1 MNDAYS
7 DYIRSVRA
15 IPLLTPAEEIHLG
28 TLVQRWKSALNNDA
42 ILERR
47 GRRAMQRMIRAN
59 LRLVISI
66 SLRHQRRIA
75 HLQQDAMDL
84 IQAGNIGLIQ
94 AVQRF
99 DPSRGYRFSTYGYW
113 WIQQAVQNHLQ
124 EHGHLI
130 RVPNPLLELAA
141 RANQMRQQARTAMS
155 TAELAVALEVPPR
168 RLERALAALR
178 VRQLVPLDRDCGH
191 DEVRGT
197 LLDWISDGREPLLP
211 EDYRWL
217 HAQLEQL
224 SRLERQILDLRYFQ
238 EQKSSLAD
246 VSRETGLSQYK
257 VQRHEQRA
265 LAKLRQRV
273 DATDRRH

>member
-28 TLVQRWKSALNNDA
+28 SLVQRWQSALRNDA

-59 LRLVISI
+59 LRLVVSI
-66 SLRHQRRIA
+66 SLRHHRRIA
-75 HLQQDAMDL
+75 HLQHDAMDL

-113 WIQQAVQNHLQ
+113 WIQQAVQNQLH

-141 RANQMRQQARTAMS
+141 RANDMRQQASTTMT
-155 TAELAVALEVPPR
+155 TAELATALEVPTR

-191 DEVRGT
+191 DEGRGT

-238 EQKSSLAD
+238 EQKSSLAE

-265 LAKLRQRV
+265 LAKLRQKV
-273 DATDRRH
+273 NATDRQH